1 MASKKTKFAVG
12 LFVVAGL
19 AVAFFAIIWLG
30 TSHYFEK
37 GDLYS
42 AYFDESVQGLSKDS
56 PVKYRG
62 VTIGRVQDIL
72 VAPDTALIEIVI
84 KIESGLKPDK
94 NMFAQLKSVG
104 ITGIMFVELDRKKI
118 REPDLSPKISFPPR
132 HTVINTKPS
141 EIKRFM
147 DSLNHAINQINKMD
161 LEGISVKSKA
171 ALDKLN
177 AAVSEVK
184 IKQLS
189 SDIESSLEKWD
200 RAMESINR
208 AGDTFN
214 LFTENTDKTVSNI
227 NNTIAKLDN
236 VIADNRDEIAGAIR
250 NFNGAVNDAGKLIR
264 EGAVLVQKTDYNISS
279 MQRQVSATMQS
290 IEKTSE
296 SLNRSIDIISDQP
309 AMLLFG
315 TPPPEKETEE

>member
-1 MASKKTKFAVG
+1 MASIKTKFAVG
-12 LFVVAGL
+12 LFVVTGL
-19 AVAFFAIIWLG
+19 AVAFVAIIWLG

-37 GDLYS
+37 GRLYS

-84 KIESGLKPDK
+84 KIESDLKPDK
-94 NMFAQLKSVG
+94 DVVAQLKSVG
-104 ITGIMFVELDRKKI
+104 ITGIMFVELDRKKKG
-118 REPDLSPKISFPPR
+118 EPDHSPKIGFPPR
-132 HTVINTKPS
+132 HPIIDTKPS

-147 DSLNHAINQINKMD
+147 DSLNLVITQINRMD
-161 LEGISVKSKA
+161 LEGISIKSNTV
-171 ALDKLN
+171 LDKIS
-177 AAVSEVK
+177 AAITEAK
-184 IKQLS
+184 IRQLS
-189 SDIESSLEKWD
+189 SEIKLSLDKWD
-200 RAMESINR
+200 RAMESIDR

-214 LFTENTDKTVSNI
+214 LFAKNTDKTVSNL
-227 NNTIAKLDN
+227 NDTITKLDH
-236 VIADNRDEIAGAIR
+236 VVADNMDEISGAIR
-250 NFNGAVNDAGKLIR
+250 NFNSAVNDAGKLIR
-264 EGAVLVQKTDYNISS
+264 EGTVLVQKTDYNISS
-279 MQRQVSATMQS
+279 MQRQISATMQS

-315 TPPPEKETEE
+315 TPPPEKETEK

>member
-1 MASKKTKFAVG
+1 MASIKTKFAVG
-12 LFVVAGL
+12 LFVVTGL

-37 GDLYS
+37 GKLYS

-72 VAPDTALIEIVI
+72 VAPDAALIELVI
-84 KIESGLKPDK
+84 KIESDLKPDK
-94 NMFAQLKSVG
+94 DVVAQLKSVG
-104 ITGIMFVELDRKKI
+104 ITGIMFVELDRKKKG
-118 REPDLSPKISFPPR
+118 EPDHSPKIGFPPS
-132 HTVINTKPS
+132 HTIIDTKPS

-147 DSLNHAINQINKMD
+147 DSLNLVITQINKMD

-171 ALDKLN
+171 ALDKIN
-177 AAVSEVK
+177 AAVAEAK
-184 IKQLS
+184 IKELS
-189 SDIESSLEKWD
+189 SDIKSSLDKWD
-200 RAMESINR
+200 RAMESIDR

-214 LFTENTDKTVSNI
+214 LFTQNTDKTVSNL
-227 NNTIAKLDN
+227 NNTITKLDN
-236 VIADNRDEIAGAIR
+236 VITDNRDEIAGAIR
-250 NFNGAVNDAGKLIR
+250 NFDSAVNDAVTLIR
-264 EGAVLVQKTDYNISS
+264 EGTVLVQKTDYNISS
-279 MQRQVSATMQS
+279 MQRQISATMQS

-296 SLNRSIDIISDQP
+296 SLNRSIDVISDQP

>member
-1 MASKKTKFAVG
+1 MASIKTKFAVG
-12 LFVVAGL
+12 LFVVTGL
-19 AVAFFAIIWLG
+19 AVAFVAIIWLG

-37 GDLYS
+37 GQLYS

-94 NMFAQLKSVG
+94 EVVAQLKSVG
-104 ITGIMFVELDRKKI
+104 ITGIMFVELDRKKKW
-118 REPDLSPKISFPPR
+118 ELDHSPKIGFPPR
-132 HTVINTKPS
+132 HTVIDTKPS

-147 DSLNHAINQINKMD
+147 DSLNLAISQINRMD
-161 LEGISVKSKA
+161 LEGISIRSKA

-177 AAVSEVK
+177 AAISEAK
-184 IKQLS
+184 IRQLS
-189 SDIESSLEKWD
+189 SDIKSSLDKWD
-200 RAMESINR
+200 RAMESIDR

-214 LFTENTDKTVSNI
+214 LFTKNTDKTVSNL
-227 NNTIAKLDN
+227 NDTIKKLDN
-236 VIADNRDEIAGAIR
+236 VVADNRDEIAGAIR
-250 NFNGAVNDAGKLIR
+250 NFNNAVNDAGKLIR
-264 EGAVLVQKTDYNISS
+264 EGTVLVQKTDYNISS
-279 MQRQVSATMQS
+279 IQRQVSATMQS

-315 TPPPEKETEE
+315 TPPPEKETEK

>member
-1 MASKKTKFAVG
+1 MASIRTKFAVG

-19 AVAFFAIIWLG
+19 AVAFFAIIWIG
-30 TSHYFEK
+30 ASHYFEK

-62 VTIGRVQDIL
+62 VTIGRVQNIL

-94 NMFAQLKSVG
+94 NVVAQLKSVG
-104 ITGIMFVELDRKKI
+104 ITGIMFIELDRKKKW
-118 REPDLSPKISFPPR
+118 EADLSPKISFPPR
-132 HTVINTKPS
+132 HTVIDTKPS

-147 DSLNHAINQINKMD
+147 DSLNLAISQINRMD
-161 LEGISVKSKA
+161 LEGISLRSKS

-177 AAVSEVK
+177 VAITEIK
-184 IKQLS
+184 IKQLI
-189 SDIESSLEKWD
+189 SDIKSSLEKWD
-200 RAMESINR
+200 RAMESIDR
-208 AGDTFN
+208 AGDSFN
-214 LFTENTDKTVSNI
+214 LFSKNTDKAVSNL
-227 NNTIAKLDN
+227 NNTITKLDD
-236 VIADNRDEIAGAIR
+236 VIADNREEIAGAIR
-250 NFNGAVNDAGKLIR
+250 NFNSAVNDAGKLIK
-264 EGAVLVQKTDYNISS
+264 EGTVLVQKTDYNISAI
-279 MQRQVSATMQS
+279 QRQVSATMQS

-296 SLNRSIDIISDQP
+296 SLNRSIDSISDQP
-309 AMLLFG
+309 SMLLFG

>member
-1 MASKKTKFAVG
+1 MASIKTKFAVG
-12 LFVVAGL
+12 LFLITGL
-19 AVAFFAIIWLG
+19 AVAFVAIIWLG

-37 GDLYS
+37 GQLYS

-72 VAPDTALIEIVI
+72 VAPDAAMIEIVI

-94 NMFAQLKSVG
+94 SVVAQLKSVG
-104 ITGIMFVELDRKKI
+104 ITGIMFVELDRKKKW
-118 REPDLSPKISFPPR
+118 EADLSPKISFPPR
-132 HTVINTKPS
+132 HTVIDTKPS

-147 DSLNHAINQINKMD
+147 DSLNLAISQINRMD
-161 LEGISVKSKA
+161 LEGISLRSKA
-171 ALDKLN
+171 ALDKLS
-177 AAVSEVK
+177 AAISEAK

-189 SDIESSLEKWD
+189 VDIKSSLAKWD
-200 RAMESINR
+200 RTMESIER

-214 LFTENTDKTVSNI
+214 LFTKNTDKTVSNL
-227 NNTIAKLDN
+227 NNTITRLDN
-236 VIADNRDEIAGAIR
+236 VIADNRDEIAGAVK
-250 NFNGAVNDAGKLIR
+250 NFNSAVNDAGKLIR
-264 EGAVLVQKTDYNISS
+264 EGTVLVQKTDYNISS

-296 SLNRSIDIISDQP
+296 SLNRSIDVISDQP

-315 TPPPEKETEE
+315 TPPPEKEMEE